1 MDKILIVA
9 FITEAI
15 WETLK
20 MVKSPKGIN
29 ISRVGAMVLGILI
42 ALAAGVDIFQIA
54 GITLGIKF
62 LGSILTGLLI
72 SRGSNLV
79 HDLLG
84 SISSVYQNNRKKI

>member
-1 MDKILIVA
+1 MDRVLVVA

-15 WETLK
+15 WETVK
-20 MVKSPKGIN
+20 MIKSPKGIN

-42 ALAAGVDIFQIA
+42 ALAARLDIFETL
-54 GITLGIKF
+54 GIPLGIKF

-84 SISSVYQNNRKKI
+84 SIRSVYQNNRKEN

>member
-20 MVKSPKGIN
+20 MVRDPKGIN
-29 ISRVGAMVLGILI
+29 MSRIAAMILGILI
-42 ALAAGVDIFQIA
+42 ALASGIDIFEI
-54 GITLGIKF
+54 LGIKF
-62 LGSILTGLLI
+62 GVRFLGSIFTGLLI

-84 SISSVYQNNRKKI
+84 SISSVYQNNRKAN